1 MKKIIMVLIVPIF
14 LLSSCSKEKK
24 QSTNPF
30 FSEFNTP
37 FNVPPFDK
45 IDTSHYIPA
54 FEQGMIDQQ
63 AEIDAIV
70 NNTDAPT
77 FGNTILTYDRSGALL
92 SNVGRI
98 FGTINSAN
106 TNPALQAINRKIAPK
121 TTKHRDN
128 ISLNEKLFQKI
139 KIVYENREKSNLD
152 ADQIRVVEKY
162 YEDFVRN
169 GANLN
174 ETDKAKLREINQKLS
189 KYSIKFTEN
198 VLAETNTNF
207 KLIIDNKEDLEG
219 LPQRIIDAA
228 ADDAKADSLAGK
240 WKFTLQKPSM
250 IPFLQ
255 YAKNR
260 NLREKLYLGYFM
272 RCNNNDKFDNK
283 EILVNIVNLRV
294 ERANLLGYK
303 TYAEYSI
310 SKNMAQT
317 PDKVYEFLKGIFNP
331 AQEVAKKDRDAMQK
345 IIEKEGGNF
354 KIEPWDWWYY
364 AEKLKKEKFNLDE
377 SELKPY
383 FVAGN
388 VRDGMFYVANRLYGL
403 TFIRQLNIPTY
414 NSDVETYEV
423 KEADGSF
430 AGILYIDLYI
440 RSGKRPGAWCGT
452 IRDQVYENGKRVPPI
467 VSMVCNFPRPAG
479 DTPALLSWDD
489 VNTMFHEFG
498 HGLHNF
504 FIDGHYD
511 RTAGNLARD
520 MVELPSQFMENFATQ
535 PEIIKYYGTHYI
547 TGKIIPDE
555 LLEKLKK
562 SMVFNQGFE
571 TVEYVAA
578 SILDLDWHSLAEPKN
593 IDALAFE
600 KASMDNIKLMKEI
613 LPRYRSTY
621 FSHIIGGYSAG
632 YYVYLWAAVLDSDAF
647 QAFVD
652 SGDIFNQEIAG
663 KFRKYVLKE
672 GGKDEGMIQYR
683 KFRGQDPSLDPLLKK
698 RGLK

>member
-30 FSEFNTP
+30 FSEFKTP

-63 AEIDAIV
+63 AEIDAII
-70 NNTDAPT
+70 NNSDAPT
-77 FGNTILTYDRSGALL
+77 FDNTILTYDRSGALL
-92 SNVGRI
+92 SNVGRV
-98 FGTINSAN
+98 FSTVNGAN
-106 TNPALQAINRKIAPK
+106 TNPALQAINRKVASK

-128 ISLNEKLFQKI
+128 ISLNEKLFQRI
-139 KIVYENREKSNLD
+139 KAVYENREKSNLD
-152 ADQIRVVEKY
+152 AEQIRVVEKY

-169 GANLN
+169 GANLS

-207 KLIIDNKEDLEG
+207 KLVIDNNEDLAG
-219 LPQRIIDAA
+219 LPQGIIDAA
-228 ADDAKADSLAGK
+228 AEDAKNDSLIGK

-260 NLREKLYLGYFM
+260 NLREKLYRGYFM

-283 EILVNIVNLRV
+283 EILVNIANLRV

-310 SKNMAQT
+310 SKNMAQI

-331 AQEVAKKDRDAMQK
+331 AQEVAKKDLDAMQK
-345 IIEKEGGNF
+345 IVEKEGGKF

-383 FVAGN
+383 FAAGN
-388 VRDGMFYVANRLYGL
+388 VRDGMFYVANKLYGL
-403 TFIRQLNIPTY
+403 TFIKQLNVPVY

-423 KEADGSF
+423 KEADGSY

-440 RSGKRPGAWCGT
+440 RAGKRPGAWCGT

-467 VSMVCNFPRPAG
+467 VSMVCNFPRPNG
-479 DTPALLSWDD
+479 DSPALLTWDD
-489 VNTMFHEFG
+489 VNTLFHEFG

-504 FIDGHYD
+504 CVDGKYD
-511 RTAGNLARD
+511 RTAGSLPRD
-520 MVELPSQFMENFATQ
+520 MVELPSQFMENYAAQ
-535 PEIIKYYGTHYI
+535 PEIIKYYGTHYK

-571 TVEYVAA
+571 TVELVAA
-578 SILDLDWHSLAEPKN
+578 SLLDLDWHSLTEPKN